1 MLYTAIPS
9 LLKFLILTVSTYG
22 VSNLI
27 VYFYREVIKLKIFTK
42 RKEVTMKTVTT
53 VILVVTLLTIVGC
66 GNQDKSAE
74 SQTTVS
80 APKVDLHSA
89 VVTGDLEVIRQ
100 HIKAGSDLNV
110 LEPTRAST
118 PLITAAFLGKTE
130 AAKILIEA
138 GADLNYK
145 NADGSTALHTAAA
158 FGKTEAAKILIDAGA
173 DLNYKNNDGSTALHT
188 AAFFCH
194 VEIVQALLEK
204 GADKTLKNKTGQTA
218 YEIVIIPFEDVKG
231 YYDAV
236 GAGLKPLG
244 LKLDYDH
251 IKTTR
256 PKIAE
261 MLK

>member
-1 MLYTAIPS
+1 MRTLTTAML
-9 LLKFLILTVSTYG
+9 L
-22 VSNLI
+22 
-27 VYFYREVIKLKIFTK
+27 
-42 RKEVTMKTVTT
+42 
-53 VILVVTLLTIVGC
+53 VTLLTVVAC
-66 GNQDKSAE
+66 GNQDNSSRQSAE

-89 VVTGDLEVIRQ
+89 VVTDNLEAIRQ

-158 FGKTEAAKILIDAGA
+158 FGKTEAAKILIDAGI
-173 DLNYKNNDGSTALHT
+173 DLNNQNNQGATALHT
-188 AAFFCH
+188 GAFFCR
-194 VEIVQALLEK
+194 VEIVEALLEK
-204 GADKTLKNKTGQTA
+204 GADKTLKNKTGKTA
-218 YEIVIIPFEDVKG
+218 LEVVELPFEEVKG
-231 YYDAV
+231 VYDAV